1 VDDLPQDPGPEM
13 TIQPAGW
20 GLWKWVFT
28 NPRQQEVIESAGAGS
43 REACVRDA
51 KRFLKSRGLDDLPI
65 HFKV

>member
-1 VDDLPQDPGPEM
+1 M
-13 TIQPAGW
+13 TIQPAGR

-43 REACVRDA
+43 RDACVRDA